1 MGVFNMR
8 LKNIFMKRLTTLLTT
23 VVLLSVMASCQK
35 EPDFSEL
42 STEFVTYTDY
52 DKSVDFSQFSTFY
65 ISDAIKVLSD
75 KETDWSDA
83 NAQSIITT
91 FAENMK
97 DRGYVQLDESEKENA
112 DLGIQL
118 SYIESTY
125 YFTNYYSPYYW
136 YDWWWGN
143 SYWPGWGPMYP
154 YPSYAVTYRYDVGS
168 LLGEIIWI
176 NRTSQKLHQVWSMCV
191 GGTMS
196 GSTRTD
202 IANAKKGVNQAF
214 KQSPYIK
221 K

>member
-1 MGVFNMR
+1 MCVFSMR
-8 LKNIFMKRLTTLLTT
+8 LKQKLIMKRLTTLLIT
-23 VVLLSVMASCQK
+23 VVLLSLTMSCQK
-35 EPDFSEL
+35 EPDFGEL

-65 ISDAIKVLSD
+65 ISDVIKVLSN
-75 KETDWSDA
+75 KTEDWSDA
-83 NAQSIITT
+83 NAQSIIAT

-97 DRGYVQLDESEKENA
+97 DRGYRQLDEGDKESA

-118 SYIESTY
+118 SYVESTY
-125 YFTNYYSPYYW
+125 YFTNYYSPNYW
-136 YDWWWGN
+136 YDWWWG
-143 SYWPGWGPMYP
+143 YPDWPGWGPLYP
-154 YPSYAVTYRYDVGS
+154 AYAVTYRYDVGS

-176 NRTSQKLHQVWSMCV
+176 NRTSEKLQQVWSMCV

-202 IANAKKGVNQAF
+202 VTNAKNGVNQAF
-214 KQSPYIK
+214 KQSPYVK